1 MVFTLRRGG
10 KCQQAVYAGHI
21 VPLCNKSLATF
32 GGRGQQLATVLPL
45 PAAQSPSGKFGL
57 PCPLLKTLPG
67 LGEDDPK
74 KFTGKLR
81 GIPVLKGYAHF
92 PEAYPAWRLTDL
104 LISSHTASWTGW
116 PTHRG
121 TSMARTRR
129 AACSSPSPG
138 QESELKK
145 FKGKLHHFPI
155 QKRFVNISKELLEEA
170 SVSHLS
176 QLLLVYYGPDY
187 ALEVT
192 ARVLKAINCE
202 LLADRED
209 DLVMPADVGRMQREV
224 ERNKP
229 LEGVTISAKK
239 IICKGRKELIE
250 ILGRDILHVLFSRYI
265 ITRKEFWDL
274 LEAEEDSKEKSK
286 KLLRMIQG
294 RGEQACCQFLECVEM
309 EHLGSIQNLLLAIR
323 GSGQDP
329 VQTSGHSG
337 LQLESPL
344 FAEEGGSTKM
354 ENPAGSGE
362 SSRGS
367 WCPSEELPEKIKP
380 DMVWDSEGGHK
391 KYRVSSTKAGSFSCL
406 DSDLICEVREAVTLT
421 YYFDSWLK
429 LLEVQNTEELHV
441 AGPLLNIQ
449 VDVVEAVTAIHIPHF
464 LSLSAEDHSGVYI
477 AHFVKGE
484 MKLEKPDRVEPHHV
498 VLENP
503 KFSSLGIIFK
513 KMFNQKINTVARLY
527 QRLRFKMLIFHLY
540 LLPNDPSLIKAV
552 DEHEANCHSQRLEKP
567 PGTLKSLKIGTPVF
581 VQTLDDVTIWPE
593 EVKLQYL
600 DAEKL
605 QQYVELSAE
614 QMQEKFSFTLVEKRT
629 NKLIWKAHVKQG
641 AF

>member
-1 MVFTLRRGG
+1 MLVNGSSLDSPPPSILLRKTVRR
-10 KCQQAVYAGHI
+10 AWPSH
-21 VPLCNKSLATF
+21 TF
-32 GGRGQQLATVLPL
+32 
-45 PAAQSPSGKFGL
+45 
-57 PCPLLKTLPG
+57 LLKTL
-67 LGEDDPK
+67 K
-74 KFTGKLR
+74 
-81 GIPVLKGYAHF
+81 ILK
-92 PEAYPAWRLTDL
+92 
-104 LISSHTASWTGW
+104 
-116 PTHRG
+116 
-121 TSMARTRR
+121 
-129 AACSSPSPG
+129 
-138 QESELKK
+138 ESELKK
-145 FKGKLHHFPI
+145 FKRKLHHFPI
-155 QKRFVNISKELLEEA
+155 EKRFVNISKELLQEA
-170 SVSHLS
+170 SVSDLS

-187 ALEVT
+187 ALQVT

-202 LLADRED
+202 LQADRED
-209 DLVMPADVGRMQREV
+209 DLVMPADVDRMQREV
-224 ERNKP
+224 GKEQVWP
-229 LEGVTISAKK
+229 LEGVAISAKK

-250 ILGRDILHVLFSRYI
+250 ILGRDILHVLYSRYI

-286 KLLRMIQG
+286 KLLHMIQE
-294 RGEQACCQFLECVEM
+294 RGEQACCRFLECVEM
-309 EHLGSIQNLLLAIR
+309 EHPGSIQNLLLAIQ

-329 VQTSGHSG
+329 IQTPGHSG

-344 FAEEGGSTKM
+344 FAEEGSSTEM

-362 SSRGS
+362 SGRGS

-380 DMVWDSEGGHK
+380 VMVCDSEGGHK

-406 DSDLICEVREAVTLT
+406 DTDLICEVREAVTLT
-421 YYFDSWLK
+421 YYFDSWPK
-429 LLEVQNTEELHV
+429 HLEGQTTEELHV

-477 AHFVKGE
+477 AHFVRGE
-484 MKLEKPDRVEPHHV
+484 MNLEKPDRVEPHHV

-503 KFSSLGIIFK
+503 KFSSLGIVFK
-513 KMFNQKINTVARLY
+513 KMFKQKINTVARLY
-527 QRLRFKMLIFHLY
+527 QRLRLKMPIFHLY

-552 DEHEANCHSQRLEKP
+552 DEHEANCHSRRIEKP
-567 PGTLKSLKIGTPVF
+567 PGTLKSLKIGTPIF

-593 EVKLQYL
+593 EVKFQYL

-629 NKLIWKAHVKQG
+629 NKLIWKAHVNRG
-641 AF
+641 VF